1 MIWRRVN
8 GRYDLLP
15 SAVYADDYEA
25 AVVGVVE
32 LVGDAWRPMQSG
44 EAQGERGYATA
55 EEAGAALVEALTAT
69 LAGLA
74 FPVEVVARG
83 LSVAAVE
90 VVAVDGA
97 CPVCGTEG
105 VRLAQVGTAVACGA
119 CLTLAL
125 RAVQ

>member
-1 MIWRRVN
+1 MIWRHT
-8 GRYDLLP
+8 GDRYDLLP
-15 SAVYADDYEA
+15 SATYADDYEA
-25 AVVGVVE
+25 AAVGVVE
-32 LVGDAWRPMQSG
+32 LIGDAWYPMQSG
-44 EAQGERGYATA
+44 EAQGEKGYGTA

-69 LAGLA
+69 LAGLV
-74 FPVEVVARG
+74 FPVEVEARG

-105 VRLAQVGTAVACGA
+105 VRLAQMGGLSACGA

-125 RAVQ
+125 QAVQ

>member
-15 SAVYADDYEA
+15 SAVYADDDV
-25 AVVGVVE
+25 AVLGTVE
-32 LVGDAWRPMQSG
+32 LIGDVWIPMLTG
-44 EAQGERGYATA
+44 EQAGEKGYGTA
-55 EEAGAALVEALTAT
+55 GEAGAVLVAAVGEALAALT
-69 LAGLA
+69 
-74 FPVEVVARG
+74 FPVEAVARG

-105 VRLAQVGTAVACGA
+105 VRLAQMGGVSACGA

-125 RAVQ
+125 QAVT